1 MGPEKQ
7 LTAYLKEVANRPFE
21 WGVHDCL
28 TFTNTAWHRMHGHGW
43 GDDLLERYMRD
54 GKPLGRDAMREEYGV
69 NALEDLLDARLAKV
83 DHIPPAGA
91 LIATRQA
98 RRWVTGVALGI
109 CTGRRGA
116 FVGAEGLVFM
126 PLTDIEN
133 GWVNPNE

>member
-54 GKPLGRDAMREEYGV
+54 DKPLGRDAMREEYGV

-83 DHIPPAGA
+83 GHIPPAGA

-126 PLTDIEN
+126 PLADIEN

>member
-7 LTAYLKEVANRPFE
+7 LTAYLKEVNNRPFE

-54 GKPLGRDAMREEYGV
+54 GKPLGRDAMRKEYGV
-69 NALEDLLDARLAKV
+69 NALEDLLDARLAKL

-133 GWVNPNE
+133 GWVE